1 MRLVLFTLTL
11 ALLTCR
17 APQMPQRRSAP
28 ASRPDSTAAPGA
40 DATLMRITNFF
51 VGEWH
56 KPVCGSKPPEG
67 ESIWFAGGDFC
78 EWITS
83 TRGRIV
89 AQRDEQ
95 HRVHAVTMLRQT
107 DSEAQAHEI
116 LDSLATTLRSFGLG
130 ERECEPGSSPAGAIR
145 SWLYED
151 RKDILVHISEITPPA
166 SPPRLL
172 AVAVDNPN
180 EFPRFL
186 CH

>member
-1 MRLVLFTLTL
+1 M
-11 ALLTCR
+11 
-17 APQMPQRRSAP
+17 
-28 ASRPDSTAAPGA
+28 
-40 DATLMRITNFF
+40 
-51 VGEWH
+51 
-56 KPVCGSKPPEG
+56 
-67 ESIWFAGGDFC
+67 
-78 EWITS
+78 
-83 TRGRIV
+83 

-95 HRVHAVTMLRQT
+95 HRVHAVTVLRQT